1 MPKTALMGS
10 PLAVIGTVFRHRRT
24 LAKTGAAVGGVLML
38 PILFLVMLPGLV
50 FGDLSENT
58 GALTSN
64 TVISENIRAS
74 NQAIVEVLQESHD
87 ALLAKINAEIARLPE
102 GDTASI
108 SDPYASSIIVNANQ
122 LIAQFCASQDDYKN
136 INISKLKSLI
146 RENEDGLF
154 SYDVTSETATVEVP
168 AEEENAPPRKVTFTR
183 HTYTVSYAGDA
194 YFADHVFHLTDKQK
208 KTADSYVENL
218 TMFFGGS
225 ASGLAMAVGV
235 SDEVLAYRAT
245 IQQVAQKYGMSVK
258 RIKNL
263 VKQLN
268 EYRHAYYN
276 QDAPLVSDAEYDR
289 LFDELKELEEQTG
302 FILSNSPTQ
311 TVGYYPV
318 SELAKVTHPIPL
330 LSLEKTKLI
339 SELLDFMKGQEVLF
353 MLKLD
358 GLTTKLIYED
368 GRLIQAS
375 TRGDGEVGEDIT
387 HNIPAFL
394 NVPLTIPHKERL
406 VITGESFIPT
416 NDFERLKDTLRDGNG
431 KPYKNGRNFAS
442 GSVRSLD
449 PKNCIGRCVR
459 FLPFNVLEGMEDV
472 PFPDSRACKLE
483 GLTHLGFGY
492 CPFFSIS
499 GTGLSKEYA
508 EKFIQE
514 LVSTAANLHLPIDGI
529 VMIFDSLSYSKSCG
543 KTGHHYKDGLAY
555 KFEDDTYETFLREI
569 EWTPTRFGEIAPVGI
584 FDTVEIDG
592 CDVSR
597 ASLHNLTFIKNLELV
612 PGCRILVSKRNMII
626 PHIEDNLDRGRYTD
640 ITPPVCPCCG
650 SKTRT
655 YSRKTSDGRTVET
668 LHCDNPQCDSQITRR
683 FVHFASKKAM
693 NIEGLSEAT
702 LEKFLNLG
710 YLHSFQDIYHLEEH
724 REDIVALDGYGEKSF
739 DRLWESINASRRT
752 SFVRYLVSMD
762 IPMIGRT
769 KSRILDTV
777 FSGNLTAFE
786 QAAVGDYDF
795 TQLED
800 FGEILN
806 HNIHSWFADEANLD
820 LWKNLQ
826 NEFTFEQRKEEPIM
840 TKENKFTG
848 CTIVATGKLEHFTR
862 DGINDKILE
871 LGAKPGSSVTKKTD
885 YLICGEKAGSKLAK
899 AQSLGIPILT
909 EAEFLEMIA

>member
-1 MPKTALMGS
+1 MERNIFEKQ
-10 PLAVIGTVFRHRRT
+10 R
-24 LAKTGAAVGGVLML
+24 
-38 PILFLVMLPGLV
+38 
-50 FGDLSENT
+50 DLN
-58 GALTSN
+58 
-64 TVISENIRAS
+64 
-74 NQAIVEVLQESHD
+74 D
-87 ALLAKINAEIARLPE
+87 RLNRYRDE
-102 GDTASI
+102 
-108 SDPYASSIIVNANQ
+108 YYNH
-122 LIAQFCASQDDYKN
+122 
-136 INISKLKSLI
+136 
-146 RENEDGLF
+146 
-154 SYDVTSETATVEVP
+154 
-168 AEEENAPPRKVTFTR
+168 NAP
-183 HTYTVSYAGDA
+183 S
-194 YFADHVFHLTDKQK
+194 
-208 KTADSYVENL
+208 
-218 TMFFGGS
+218 
-225 ASGLAMAVGV
+225 V
-235 SDEVLAYRAT
+235 SDEV
-245 IQQVAQKYGMSVK
+245 
-258 RIKNL
+258 
-263 VKQLN
+263 
-268 EYRHAYYN
+268 
-276 QDAPLVSDAEYDR
+276 YDR
-289 LFDELKELEEQTG
+289 LFDELKELEQETG
-302 FILSNSPTQ
+302 IQMANSPTQ
-311 TVGYYPV
+311 TVGYPAV
-318 SELAKVTHPIPL
+318 SRLEKTRHEIPL
-330 LSLEKTKLI
+330 LSLDKTK
-339 SELLDFMKGQEVLF
+339 SSMDLLNFMGEQQVML

-358 GLTTKLIYED
+358 GLTVKLTYEN
-368 GRLIQAS
+368 GELLEAA
-375 TRGDGEVGEDIT
+375 TRGDGDEGEIIT
-387 HNIPAFL
+387 HNTRAISGIPSHI
-394 NVPLTIPHKERL
+394 TYKERL
-406 VITGESFIPT
+406 VVTGEGFIRPS
-416 NDFERLKDTLRDGNG
+416 DFEELKTSLQDSSG
-431 KPYKNGRNFAS
+431 KPYKNGRNLAA
-442 GSVRSLD
+442 GSIRLMDAKICQERRLV
-449 PKNCIGRCVR
+449 
-459 FLPFNVLEGMEDV
+459 FMPFGVLEG
-472 PFPDSRACKLE
+472 FPHLTRKSDKLRELRA
-483 GLTHLGFGY
+483 LGFQPCKYLVTKQKLTLENVEAGIY
-492 CPFFSIS
+492 Q
-499 GTGLSKEYA
+499 LRQYA
-508 EKFIQE
+508 TDKDI
-514 LVSTAANLHLPIDGI
+514 PIDGI
-529 VMIFDSLSYSKSCG
+529 VVSFNDIAYAQSCG
-543 KTGHHYKDGLAY
+543 RTGHHYKDGLAY
-555 KFEDDTYETFLREI
+555 KFEDDLHESLLQYI
-569 EWTPTRFGEIAPVGI
+569 EWTPGRTGEIAPVAV
-584 FDTVEIDG
+584 FTPVEIDG
-592 CDVSR
+592 CEVSR
-597 ASLHNLTFIKNLELV
+597 ASLHNLSFIEDLELMA
-612 PGCRILVSKRNMII
+612 GNRILVSKRNMII

-826 NEFTFEQRKEEPIM
+826 NEFTFEQRKEETIM

>member
-1 MPKTALMGS
+1 MN
-10 PLAVIGTVFRHRRT
+10 
-24 LAKTGAAVGGVLML
+24 
-38 PILFLVMLPGLV
+38 
-50 FGDLSENT
+50 NT
-58 GALTSN
+58 
-64 TVISENIRAS
+64 
-74 NQAIVEVLQESHD
+74 
-87 ALLAKINAEIARLPE
+87 
-102 GDTASI
+102 
-108 SDPYASSIIVNANQ
+108 
-122 LIAQFCASQDDYKN
+122 
-136 INISKLKSLI
+136 
-146 RENEDGLF
+146 
-154 SYDVTSETATVEVP
+154 
-168 AEEENAPPRKVTFTR
+168 
-183 HTYTVSYAGDA
+183 
-194 YFADHVFHLTDKQK
+194 
-208 KTADSYVENL
+208 
-218 TMFFGGS
+218 
-225 ASGLAMAVGV
+225 
-235 SDEVLAYRAT
+235 T
-245 IQQVAQKYGMSVK
+245 IQKLSK
-258 RIKNL
+258 IKEL
-263 VKQLN
+263 VSTLN
-268 EYRHAYYN
+268 KYRHAYYN
-276 QDAPLVSDAEYDR
+276 LDVPLVSDAEYDR
-289 LFDELKELEEQTG
+289 LFDELKELEQQTG

-311 TVGYYPV
+311 TVGYHPV
-318 SELAKVTHPIPL
+318 SELPEVVHPIPL
-330 LSLEKTKLI
+330 LSLDKTKLI
-339 SELLDFMKGQEVLF
+339 AALIDFIKGQDVLF

-358 GLTTKLIYED
+358 GLTTKLIYEN
-368 GRLIQAS
+368 GKLIQAS
-375 TRGDGEVGEDIT
+375 TRGDGEIGEEIT
-387 HNIPAFL
+387 HNIPSFM
-394 NVPLTIPHKERL
+394 NVPLTIPYQKRL

-416 NDFERLKDTLRDGNG
+416 NDFERLKDTLRDKNG

-442 GSVRSLD
+442 GSARSID
-449 PKNCIGRCVR
+449 PKNCIGRCVH
-459 FLPFNVLEGMEDV
+459 FLPFNVLEGMDEAA
-472 PFPDSRACKLE
+472 FPDSRSCKLDSLRE
-483 GLTHLGFGY
+483 LGFGF
-492 CPFFSIS
+492 CPYIS
-499 GTGLSKEYA
+499 VKNPALTR
-508 EKFIQE
+508 EKVEEFIEQ
-514 LVSTAANLHLPIDGI
+514 LITVAASQHLPIDGI

-826 NEFTFEQRKEEPIM
+826 NEFTFEQRKEETIM

>member
-826 NEFTFEQRKEEPIM
+826 NEFTFEQRKEETIM